1 MLKSE
6 EFYRVLRFGVVG
18 VIATAIHYGV
28 YYFLLGVMNENAA
41 YSIGFFVSFLCNF
54 VLSSLF
60 TFKVPMTWKRLL
72 RFSGSHA
79 GNYII
84 QIVVLNFWLWVG
96 VPAEWAPIPVY
107 AVSVPAS
114 YLLVRIALIY
124 AKVR

>member
-1 MLKSE
+1 MKSE
-6 EFYRVLRFGVVG
+6 ELHRVLRFGVVG

-28 YYFLLGVMNENAA
+28 YYLLLRMMNENAA

-54 VLSSLF
+54 VMSSLF
-60 TFKVPMTWKRLL
+60 TFKVPMTWKRLV
-72 RFSGSHA
+72 RFAGSHV
-79 GNYII
+79 GNYIV

-107 AVSVPAS
+107 AISVPVS